1 MNRKF
6 LLVGIL
12 AIAISSFISSCRKQT
27 VNNDT
32 VQTKAYFPLDLGK
45 YVEYRVDSTIWSS
58 FDCSVRQTTWLLRYT
73 VADTFSDDSM
83 HRSYRIE
90 IRQRK
95 ADSSSWQTQGN
106 ILVTPTETSIEYTQ
120 SNLKFIKLIFPV
132 VDGLYWNGNSYI
144 PTADQD
150 YNYFADWTYSY
161 ANVGQPYNT
170 GLANFDNCVTVNQA
184 DKSLNT
190 TDGPGSYSYRTYAK
204 EVYAKNVG
212 MVYRELTHWVQQPDS
227 SGVNTC
233 REGYSV
239 IMRASDHN

>member
-6 LLVGIL
+6 LLAGIL

-32 VQTKAYFPLDLGK
+32 VQTKAYFPLELGK
-45 YVEYRVDSTIWSS
+45 YVDYAVDSTIYSS
-58 FDCSVRQTTWLLRYT
+58 FDCTVRETHWLLRYT
-73 VADTFSDDSM
+73 VADTFSTEDTQ
-83 HRSYRIE
+83 RAYRIE

-106 ILVTPTETSIEYTQ
+106 VLVIPTENTLEYLQ

-144 PTADQD
+144 NTDDQD
-150 YNYFADWTYSY
+150 YAYFSNWVYTY

-170 GLANFDNCVTVNQA
+170 GLANFDNTVTVNQA
-184 DKSLNT
+184 DQSLNT
-190 TDGPGSYSYRTYAK
+190 DDGPDAYSYRTFAK

-227 SGVNTC
+227 SGLNAC
-233 REGYSV
+233 KEGYYV
-239 IMRASDHN
+239 RMRAMDHN

>member
-6 LLVGIL
+6 LLVGVL

-27 VNNDT
+27 INNDT
-32 VQTKAYFPLDLGK
+32 MQTKAYFPLELGK
-45 YVEYRVDSTIWSS
+45 WVEYSVDSTIWNA
-58 FDCSVRQTTWLLRYT
+58 FDCTTTQVGWRIRYT

-83 HRSYRIE
+83 RRSYRIE

-95 ADSSSWQTQGN
+95 ADSSSWKTQGN

-120 SNLKFIKLIFPV
+120 SNLKFIKLVFPV
-132 VDGLYWNGNSYI
+132 VDGIYWNGNSYI

-150 YNYFADWTYSY
+150 YTYFADWVYAY

-170 GLANFDNCVTVNQA
+170 GLANFENTVTVNQV
-184 DKSLNT
+184 DKSLNEP
-190 TDGPGSYSYRTYAK
+190 DGPDVYSYKTYGK

-212 MVYRELTHWVQQPDS
+212 LIYREMTHWVVQPDS
-227 SGVNTC
+227 AAVTTC
-233 REGYSV
+233 RDGYSV
-239 IMRASDHN
+239 RMRAVDHN